1 MTCYEPPPP
10 RTPNWLFRLAH
21 MTLAAAML
29 AGIIAAMFCAA
40 FLLHAIVVAL

>member
-1 MTCYEPPPP
+1 MTCYEPPP

-29 AGIIAAMFCAA
+29 AGLMAALYVLA
-40 FLLHAIVVAL
+40 FVLHAAAWAL

>member
-1 MTCYEPPPP
+1 MPLYEPPP

-29 AGIIAAMFCAA
+29 AGLMAALYSLA
-40 FLLHAIVVAL
+40 FVLHAIAGAL

>member
-10 RTPNWLFRLAH
+10 APNWLFNLAH

-29 AGIIAAMFCAA
+29 GGLMAALYSLA
-40 FLLHAIVVAL
+40 FVLHAIAGAL